1 MPVIRKPKK
10 YQEGG
15 RVRAGNP
22 GQTAARRI
30 AEDYR
35 RSDISDRVSDPAEIP
50 EVVVTARRPP
60 RRRARSTATDNS
72 ADMLNERVLRLTRG
86 GAPQDETDRRL
97 ATAMGL
103 AFKRGGLV
111 RAKAKKK

>member
-1 MPVIRKPKK
+1 
-10 YQEGG
+10 
-15 RVRAGNP
+15 
-22 GQTAARRI
+22 
-30 AEDYR
+30 
-35 RSDISDRVSDPAEIP
+35 
-50 EVVVTARRPP
+50 
-60 RRRARSTATDNS
+60 
-72 ADMLNERVLRLTRG
+72 MLNERVLRLTRG